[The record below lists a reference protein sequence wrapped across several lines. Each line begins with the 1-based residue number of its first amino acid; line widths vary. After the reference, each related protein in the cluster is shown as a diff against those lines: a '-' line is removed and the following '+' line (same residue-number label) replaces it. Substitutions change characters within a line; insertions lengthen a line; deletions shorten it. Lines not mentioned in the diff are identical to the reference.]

1 VALELAQVVAELVQA
16 VGTVGEVKAGENGV
30 VDLFSGPAAKM
41 TSAVQQDF
49 EKADDARVVDLDSG
63 ISDRADSDRKG
74 EALRRAS
81 LRAREDSDAETSSAA
96 SIQPGTT
103 TRLRAPL
110 ALAQDDPA
118 CPPSRPKPER
128 PGSG

>member
-1 VALELAQVVAELVQA
+1 M
-16 VGTVGEVKAGENGV
+16 KAGENGV

-103 TRLRAPL
+103 TRLRLP
-110 ALAQDDPA
+110 
-118 CPPSRPKPER
+118 
-128 PGSG
+128 